1 MNWRRKAILEIA
13 DEVILWEGL
22 DNAIIGVVERCGSVC
37 CVYDR
42 EGILKELR
50 KDMEEDDAI
59 EYMNFNIVNAY
70 VGQNTPFIMTF
81 LPLAPK
87 RKAPKIP
94 RNEME
99 RLRAALREISNF
111 KDEPYCA
118 DFARDVLD
126 GVK

>member
-13 DEVILWEGL
+13 DEVVLWEGL
-22 DNAIIGVVERCGSVC
+22 DNAIIGIVERCGSVC
-37 CVYDR
+37 SVYDR
-42 EGILKELR
+42 EKIIAELR
-50 KDMEEDDAI
+50 KDMNEEDAI

-70 VGQNTPFIMTF
+70 VGANTPFILTF
-81 LPLAPK
+81 LPPDSK
-87 RKAPKIP
+87 RKAPKIAK
-94 RNEME
+94 NETE
-99 RLRAALREISNF
+99 RLRSALREISNF